1 MNPFEGI
8 VTPEQLVAI
17 LQQSVGGV
25 EVPKEN
31 LRYAI
36 YVRKSTDSEDNQER
50 SLGDQLDECKKL
62 ASSHGIIVLDEN
74 IVQES
79 ESAKESGIR
88 PQYRK
93 LINRIVAG
101 ELDAIIAW
109 HPNRL
114 TRNMLEAGEIIDLL
128 DKQIIKD
135 LKFPSHTFVNDASGK
150 MLLGIVFVMAKQYSE
165 QLSADIK
172 RGNQKSIEAG
182 DYINTPKHGYI
193 KDNNKKLRPDQGNWA
208 IIKQAFQMRLEGQ
221 TLESIVK
228 YVRDSGYF
236 GRGKDNREIQFKMSL
251 STMAN
256 IFTDPFY
263 AGVLQYGKQH
273 VNLTDLYD
281 FMPMIT
287 VKEHLSINKYDSIK
301 EAFRPRRSQR
311 SLGKLV
317 ADFLPQHVYCS
328 HCEGHMQAGISKGKT
343 KQYYYFRCQTPECER
358 YNKGTRAK
366 VVIDFVVDF
375 LAKHPFASK
384 SSYQSY
390 RQEIIR
396 IQNQGLS
403 ELNSQIAS
411 AKKKNSL
418 MADDI
423 AEIKLNLSK
432 EKDIDTKTIQKQELK
447 RLESELLAGK
457 KMAEELL
464 AKKAKINKAPLTF
477 EEFIDVMEALPA
489 KIKKVQSTSGK
500 HELIAPVFL
509 NFFVS
514 AKNVEKY
521 GLKSPFNKLIADD
534 FSKCGDGGNRTPVRI
549 RV

>member
-8 VTPEQLVAI
+8 VTPEHLVAI
-17 LQQSVGGV
+17 LQQSVGNKDV
-25 EVPKEN
+25 SPDN

-36 YVRKSTDSEDNQER
+36 YVRKSTDNEDNQER

-62 ASSHGIIVLDEN
+62 ASDNGIIVLEEN
-74 IVQES
+74 IIQES

-88 PQYRK
+88 PKYRK
-93 LINRIVAG
+93 LMDRIVSG
-101 ELDAIIAW
+101 ELDAIISW

-135 LKFPSHTFVNDASGK
+135 LKFPSHTFANDASGK

-172 RGNQKSIEAG
+172 RGNRKSIEAG

-193 KDNNKKLRPDQGNWA
+193 KDVNKKLRPDKGNWA
-208 IIKQAFQMRLEGQ
+208 IIKQAFQMRLEGK
-221 TLESIVK
+221 TLESVVQF
-228 YVRDSGYF
+228 VRSSGYF
-236 GRGKDNREIQFKMSL
+236 GRGKDNREIQMRISL
-251 STMAN
+251 STMGN

-273 VNLTDLYD
+273 VNLQDHYD

-287 VKEHLSINKYDSIK
+287 VKEHLSINKYNSIK
-301 EAFRPRRSQR
+301 EAFKPRRSQR

-317 ADFLPQHVYCS
+317 ADFLPQEVFCS

-343 KQYYYFRCQTPECER
+343 KKYYYFRCQTPTCER

-366 VVIDFVVDF
+366 VVIDFVMNF
-375 LAKHPFASK
+375 LEKKPFASK
-384 SSYQSY
+384 DSYQSY
-390 RQEIIR
+390 RREIIR

-411 AKKKNSL
+411 VKKKNSL
-418 MADDI
+418 MADDV

-432 EKDIDTKTIQKQELK
+432 EKDVDTKAVQKQELK
-447 RLESELLAGK
+447 RLEKELLAGK
-457 KMAEELL
+457 TVSAELL

-477 EEFIDVMEALPA
+477 EEFVAVMEALPA
-489 KIKKVQSTSGK
+489 KIKKVQATSGK
-500 HELIAPVFL
+500 HALIAPVFL

-521 GLKSPFNKLIADD
+521 GLKSPFNKLIEDD
-534 FSKCGDGGNRTPVRI
+534 LSKCGDGES
-549 RV
+549 